1 MTLKLQRE
9 PCLLAKHEGFL
20 YQNAAV
26 DAINGLEY
34 SAVFHEQGL
43 GKTKIGVDLSLLWL
57 RAKVVDSILIL
68 TKKGL
73 IQNWRDEIALHSHL
87 QPRILAQDRRKNF
100 YAFNS
105 PARLYLAHYE
115 VLRSERKRLALFLKT
130 RRVAV
135 LLDEA
140 HKIKNPDSEITKV
153 LFDLS
158 PGFARRVIMTGTP
171 VANRPYDLWAQIYFL
186 DHGRSLGN
194 DFEAFKTELNLSNDL
209 AKNYA
214 KQARFESALF
224 SMFQRIQQF
233 SVRKTKR
240 TAQIHL
246 PNKEFRNVEINLAP
260 RQEEL
265 YKRFRRECA
274 AVVVRDGVPVF
285 DDAEEILKRLLRLVQ
300 IASNPRLV
308 DEAYHELPGKYPA
321 LERLVEE
328 VADQHEKAIV
338 WTAFTENVDW
348 LGRELQRFGTARVH
362 GKMTYDDRN
371 KSISRFKNDADCKV
385 LVATPGAAKEG
396 LTLTVANHAIFYDR
410 SFSLDDYLQAQDRIH
425 RISQTKTCFVTN
437 LVAKDTVDEW
447 VDELLAAKN
456 LAAKLGQG
464 DITKDQYQAEA
475 SYAFAQMLREV
486 LGLPNAHIEG
496 GEIRNVEET

>member
-57 RAKVVDSILIL
+57 RAKVVDSVLIV

-73 IQNWRDEIALHSHL
+73 IQNWRDEITLHTHL

-100 YAFNS
+100 HAFNS

-140 HKIKNPDSEITKV
+140 HKIKNPISEIAKV
-153 LFDLS
+153 LFELS

-171 VANRPYDLWAQIYFL
+171 VANRPYDLWAQIFFL
-186 DHGRSLGN
+186 DQGRSLGK
-194 DFEAFKTELNLSNDL
+194 DFESFKAELNLSNDL
-209 AKNYA
+209 AQNYT
-214 KQARFESALF
+214 KQEQFENALS

-240 TAQIHL
+240 TAEIHL
-246 PNKEFRNVEINLAP
+246 PNKEFRNVLVNLAP

-265 YKRFRRECA
+265 YDEFRKDCA
-274 AVVVRDGVPVF
+274 AVVVRDGTPVL

-308 DEAYHELPGKYPA
+308 DEAYHEVPGKYPV
-321 LERLVEE
+321 LERVLEDIT
-328 VADQHEKAIV
+328 DQQEKAIV
-338 WTAFTENVDW
+338 WTSFTGNVDW
-348 LGRELQRFGTARVH
+348 LGRELQRFGATRVH
-362 GKMTYDDRN
+362 GKMTYEDRN
-371 KSISRFKNDADCKV
+371 KSINRFKTDGDCKV

-396 LTLTVANHAIFYDR
+396 LTLTVANHAVFYDR

-437 LVAKDTVDEW
+437 LVAKNTVDDW

-475 SYAFAQMLREV
+475 SYAFGQMLREV
-486 LGLPNAHIEG
+486 LGLPNAQIEG
-496 GEIRNVEET
+496 DET